1 MFQPLFLLWRGKRVS
16 SIGAAVLAAVLA
28 LGVLV
33 APAAGPAAAAPT
45 KTYSN
50 PLTITIPGGGR
61 VESCADPTVLSAQV
75 TGDGFWYAY
84 CTTDPLN
91 DHRPDRR
98 QLQLPP
104 DPHAPV
110 APTWSTGPTWAMRSD
125 QRPSWVDPTAGLW
138 APEVQ
143 ASSTASTTCYHTAS
157 DTAFRA
163 AAALLASPPRR
174 RPLARGP
181 TPDAP
186 AVEPHDG
193 RLLPGGRRWVFDPDV
208 VTVGGQNYIF
218 YGSLLRRPVGPQL
231 SADGLTSDP
240 ATQVP
245 DRHR

>member
-91 DHRPDRR
+91 DAD
-98 QLQLPP
+98 Q
-104 DPHAPV
+104 
-110 APTWSTGPTWAMRSD
+110 TGGNFNFHLIPMLRSAD
-125 QRPSWVDPTAGLW
+125 LVNWTYMGDAFSAKPSWVAPNAGLW
-138 APEVQ
+138 APEIQ
-143 ASSTASTTCYHTAS
+143 
-157 DTAFRA
+157 
-163 AAALLASPPRR
+163 LLQRPILAVLHRVGHQPAGRRQRHRR
-174 RPLARGP
+174 RHRLHRHSGRGR
-181 TPDAP
+181 TPA
-186 AVEPHDG
+186 
-193 RLLPGGRRWVFDPDV
+193 RRW
-208 VTVGGQNYIF
+208 
-218 YGSLLRRPVGPQL
+218 SSRMRPTAAPVAGAGYTTP
-231 SADGLTSDP
+231 TW
-240 ATQVP
+240 
-245 DRHR
+245 